1 MRTGI
6 ILGLMLIGIAAC
18 GDGSTDSPGSVG
30 TPVGNGRVR
39 FSIRKLSDCQSVRNY
54 PYARNLFCPAAFSA
68 AQTIAAQLADS
79 LGAKRPTR
87 RIVYFYQ
94 TLADPEA
101 PPDDQ
106 AQTTAACTETRPPWR
121 RSRVTGA
128 GTPLCHL
135 VAYVTSVGP
144 VASGGTRTDNPV
156 PDDLHVFPQYFGR
169 LYPADP
175 ALFDQYQVGGT
186 FDPVVRSLGAA
197 AIDGFLADYPSFA
210 PDAIYDPAR
219 WSRDLQYHGIS
230 GGGGSGWGGEVDVE
244 HPDAAPA
251 TLLAFGGGGGGGM
264 TSTRGVTGT
273 ASRVGG
279 GGGGGTQIADGYRS
293 GGRVYNG
300 LGLGAGVGSD
310 ETAVEYSYFDYEG
323 SGRAPRPV
331 HEYSPAVIDDYET
344 QLSSLTDQLRS
355 SRSAGATVVL
365 RGGGGM
371 GGGAEYL
378 MDNGEEFTPHA
389 LSTQAGFQF
398 RYEFAEA
405 ENDDTAL
412 LGAVD
417 AEQADAY
424 AHLGDHYRQANTE
437 AYKACGRDYSNFA
450 CICPTAHAIVICL
463 MGRELGDPTKI
474 PSWLQQQHCPN
485 DPSLPN
491 QPVEMLTSYQH
502 LLLDSARALSEN
514 DVLPPPTQCNTIL
527 RTYFESLN
535 TPE

>member
-1 MRTGI
+1 
-6 ILGLMLIGIAAC
+6 LASLPAA
-18 GDGSTDSPGSVG
+18 TAVPTAQVLSVRRLV
-30 TPVGNGRVR
+30 TAECASR
-39 FSIRKLSDCQSVRNY
+39 SASSDCQSVRNY

-101 PPDDQ
+101 RPDDQ

-186 FDPVVRSLGAA
+186 FDPSCAVSAPRRSMGFSPTIRRSRPTRSTTRRAGAA
-197 AIDGFLADYPSFA
+197 TAVPRHQRRRRKRLG
-210 PDAIYDPAR
+210 R
-219 WSRDLQYHGIS
+219 RGRRRD
-230 GGGGSGWGGEVDVE
+230 
-244 HPDAAPA
+244 PDAAPA

-264 TSTRGVTGT
+264 TSTARCYGDGF
-273 ASRVGG
+273 SRRRRRRR
-279 GGGGGTQIADGYRS
+279 GTQIADGYRS

-310 ETAVEYSYFDYEG
+310 EPAVEYSYFDYEG

-331 HEYSPAVIDDYET
+331 HEYNPAVIDDYET

-355 SRSAGATVVL
+355 SRSEGATVVL

-405 ENDDTAL
+405 EKRRHRPP
-412 LGAVD
+412 G
-417 AEQADAY
+417 
-424 AHLGDHYRQANTE
+424 RCR
-437 AYKACGRDYSNFA
+437 CGTGR
-450 CICPTAHAIVICL
+450 CL
-463 MGRELGDPTKI
+463 CAPR
-474 PSWLQQQHCPN
+474 
-485 DPSLPN
+485 
-491 QPVEMLTSYQH
+491 
-502 LLLDSARALSEN
+502 
-514 DVLPPPTQCNTIL
+514 
-527 RTYFESLN
+527 
-535 TPE
+535 